1 MTYTR
6 EEYQE
11 LLEKQGKERLNGQK
25 PGFEYLVQAQVKM
38 ENLTGDQY
46 WDIYLSYLQDVLE
59 RISVQSDH
67 ARDRLCNT
75 KMVDPNA
82 IIEIKMEIA
91 GLNSQI
97 KLLEAI
103 IGLPKAIM
111 ESADTAKERL
121 KDLGG

>member
-46 WDIYLSYLQDVLE
+46 WDIYLSYLQDVVE